1 MTAGF
6 EMGENLGEV
15 VAHHRAEHH
24 MGQPCLAQVDEVA
37 EADAQQ
43 VGEFLFSQ
51 PVCGW
56 GRCIGAHAYQGR
68 VNLVMPCASSLR
80 NGRWPADMP
89 LLANVASSKSN
100 IALQQYQTRD
110 MSPEIRNQHRCITP
124 VIRNRAET
132 RPAWLW
138 PSMS

>member
-6 EMGENLGEV
+6 EMGENLGEF

-24 MGQPCLAQVDEVA
+24 MGQACLAQVDEVA

-56 GRCIGAHAYQGR
+56 GRCIGAHAYEGR
-68 VNLVMPCASSLR
+68 VNLVMRCASSLR
-80 NGRWPADMP
+80 NEWYCSVNTAVGTKSVRLPPA
-89 LLANVASSKSN
+89 ANHNRKN
-100 IALQQYQTRD
+100 RPRALPTSACVLPSRK
-110 MSPEIRNQHRCITP
+110 MRL
-124 VIRNRAET
+124 RAQVGS
-132 RPAWLW
+132 R
-138 PSMS
+138 